1 LITDH
6 ADLEGSRYMQTRPLG
21 RTGLEVTVLGFG
33 SLTIG
38 GAFGPADDAI
48 SIEALHAAIDAG
60 MNFID
65 TSDAYGAGHSETL
78 IGKFL
83 KDRSDRDQI
92 ILCTKG
98 GNNMATGERNFAPA
112 YIRGCVEGSL
122 KRLGVEAIDV
132 YLLHNPALDNLKA
145 GDSFDVLESFK
156 AQGKIK
162 HWGVSVNTLAE
173 CDYTVACGQ
182 PAVMQ
187 MEYNLLEQEP
197 EAVFAKAHQ
206 AGIGVIAR
214 VPLKRG
220 MLSGRFNEQTTFA
233 ATDLRG
239 RILSADRLPALVT
252 KVQQIET
259 AAARVGRPLAEIAVR
274 FCVSNPHVAV
284 TIPGIRTPEQ
294 ARYNAAA
301 CEPLPADIVEALRQ
315 LA

>member
-1 LITDH
+1 MVSG
-6 ADLEGSRYMQTRPLG
+6 EQ
-21 RTGLEVTVLGFG
+21 
-33 SLTIG
+33 
-38 GAFGPADDAI
+38 
-48 SIEALHAAIDAG
+48 
-60 MNFID
+60 NFTPD
-65 TSDAYGAGHSETL
+65 
-78 IGKFL
+78 
-83 KDRSDRDQI
+83 
-92 ILCTKG
+92 
-98 GNNMATGERNFAPA
+98 

-122 KRLGVEAIDV
+122 TRLGVEAIDV
-132 YLLHNPALDNLKA
+132 YLLHNPSLDNLKA
-145 GDSFDVLESFK
+145 EDSFDVLETFV

-173 CDYTVACGQ
+173 CEYTVACGH

-197 EAVFAKAHQ
+197 EAVFAKAHA

-220 MLSGRFNEQTTFA
+220 MLSGRFNEATTFE

-239 RILSADRLPALVT
+239 RILSADKMPELVT
-252 KVQQIET
+252 KVQQIE
-259 AAARVGRPLAEIAVR
+259 AAAASVGRPLAEIAMR
-274 FCVSNPHVAV
+274 FCISNPHVSV

-294 ARYNAAA
+294 ARSNAAA